1 MYERIFKYA
10 FSLLIVGSIGIAAQ
24 AQDLIYS
31 QFYNAPVYL
40 NPALNGEF
48 DGDIRLN
55 MIYRSQWTKIQGALD
70 SYTFSVD
77 YQLPVFGG
85 GIGLIVNK
93 STEGTAFLSK
103 LNAASVFSYSVQ
115 LNSESRLS
123 FGLQAG
129 VINSRVD
136 ESKLLFSDQLGSQG
150 IIPGATSA
158 ATILANNNRSFFD
171 AGAGINLVT
180 GNFMIGGSAQHI
192 NRPDESLTGQV
203 SRLPMRYGI
212 HTSYLISLDRYGG
225 EELPAIIPSLVVYR
239 QAQYNSISA
248 GFQFKTSSI
257 NLGLWYRGNGAQND
271 AIVFSVIFDLF
282 KNSGS
287 SNKVR
292 LGVSH
297 DATTSK
303 INYSATGGTTEAAL
317 VYEAEIPGRSEAR
330 YIRERNSSF
339 NRCYKFY

>member
-1 MYERIFKYA
+1 MYKLILKYA
-10 FSLLIVGSIGIAAQ
+10 CALVMVGSLGLTVK

-48 DGDIRLN
+48 EGDIRFN
-55 MIYRSQWTKIQGALD
+55 MIYRSQWTKVRGALD

-85 GIGLIVNK
+85 GIGLIANK
-93 STEGTAFLSK
+93 STEGTAYISK
-103 LNAASVFSYSVQ
+103 LNVASVFSYSVQ

-129 VINSRVD
+129 IINSRVD
-136 ESKLLFSDQLGSQG
+136 ESKLLFTDQLDNQG

-158 ATILANNNRSFFD
+158 ASILSNNNRSFFD
-171 AGAGINLVT
+171 AGAGVNFVS

-203 SRLPMRYGI
+203 SKLPMRYGI
-212 HTSYLISLDRYGG
+212 HSSYLISLDRYG

-239 QAQYNSISA
+239 QDQYNSISA
-248 GFQFKTSSI
+248 GFQFKTSSV
-257 NLGLWYRGNGAQND
+257 NLGLWYRGNGSQND

-282 KNSGS
+282 RNSGN

-303 INYSATGGTTEAAL
+303 LNYTTTGGTTEAAV
-317 VYEAEIPGRSEAR
+317 VYETEIPGRSEAR
-330 YIRERNSSF
+330 YIRERNNSF

>member
-1 MYERIFKYA
+1 MYKLILKYA
-10 FSLLIVGSIGIAAQ
+10 CAILMVGSIGITAK

-48 DGDIRLN
+48 EGDIRFN
-55 MIYRSQWTKIQGALD
+55 MIYRSQWTKVRGALD

-77 YQLPVFGG
+77 YQLPAFGG
-85 GIGLIVNK
+85 GIGLILNK
-93 STEGTAFLSK
+93 STEGTAYLSK
-103 LNAASVFSYSVQ
+103 LNVASVFSYSVQ

-129 VINSRVD
+129 MINSRVD
-136 ESKLLFSDQLGSQG
+136 ESRLLFSDQLDNQG
-150 IIPGATSA
+150 IIPGATSSA
-158 ATILANNNRSFFD
+158 SILSNNNRSFFD
-171 AGAGINLVT
+171 AAAGINLVA

-203 SRLPMRYGI
+203 SKLPMRYGI
-212 HTSYLISLDRYGG
+212 HTSYLISLDRYG

-239 QAQYNSISA
+239 QDQYNSISA

-257 NLGLWYRGNGAQND
+257 NLGLWYRGNGSQND

-303 INYSATGGTTEAAL
+303 LNYTTTGGTTEAAV
-317 VYEAEIPGRSEAR
+317 VYETEIPGRAEAR
-330 YIRERNSSF
+330 YIRERNNSF

>member
-1 MYERIFKYA
+1 MYKLIFKYA
-10 FSLLIVGSIGIAAQ
+10 CALLTAGGMAMPAK

-48 DGDIRLN
+48 EGDIRFN
-55 MIYRSQWTKIQGALD
+55 MIYRSQWTKIRGALD

-93 STEGTAFLSK
+93 STEGTVYLSK
-103 LNAASVFSYSVQ
+103 LNVASVFSYSVQ

-129 VINSRVD
+129 MINSRVD
-136 ESKLLFSDQLGSQG
+136 ESRLLFSDQLDSQG
-150 IIPGATSA
+150 IIPGAVSSA
-158 ATILANNNRSFFD
+158 SILSGNNRSFFD
-171 AGAGINLVT
+171 AAAGINLVA

-192 NRPDESLTGQV
+192 NRPDESLTGQI
-203 SRLPMRYGI
+203 SRLPMRYGF
-212 HTSYLISLDRYGG
+212 HSSYLISLERYG
-225 EELPAIIPSLVVYR
+225 EDLPAIIPSLVVYR
-239 QAQYNSISA
+239 QDKFNSISA
-248 GFQFKTSSI
+248 GFQFKTSTI

-282 KNSGS
+282 RNAGS
-287 SNKVR
+287 ANKFR

-303 INYSATGGTTEAAL
+303 INYSTTGGTTEGAL
-317 VYEAEIPGRSEAR
+317 VYETEIPGRSEAR
-330 YIRERNSSF
+330 YIRERNNSF

>member
-1 MYERIFKYA
+1 M
-10 FSLLIVGSIGIAAQ
+10 VGSIGITAK

-48 DGDIRLN
+48 EGDTRFN
-55 MIYRSQWTKIQGALD
+55 MIYRSQWTKIRGALD

-93 STEGTAFLSK
+93 STEGTAYLSK
-103 LNAASVFSYSVQ
+103 LNVASVFSYSVE
-115 LNSESRLS
+115 LNLESRLS

-129 VINSRVD
+129 FINSRVD
-136 ESKLLFSDQLGSQG
+136 ESKLLFADQIDSQG

-158 ATILANNNRSFFD
+158 ASILANNNRRFFD
-171 AGAGINLVT
+171 GGAGINLVT

-212 HTSYLISLDRYGG
+212 HTSYLISLDRYG
-225 EELPAIIPSLVVYR
+225 EELPAIIPSLVAYR
-239 QAQYNSISA
+239 QDQYNSISA

-282 KNSGS
+282 KNYGS

-303 INYSATGGTTEAAL
+303 LNYSTTGGTTEAAV
-317 VYEAEIPGRSEAR
+317 VYETEIPGRSEAR
-330 YIRERNSSF
+330 YIRERNNSF